1 MLRISDIMTREVFTL
16 RPTATADEASWALAV
31 RGISGAP
38 VRDGM
43 ERLVGV
49 ISRSDL
55 SDPERHP
62 LGLGEQQVKDIMTP
76 AMLTMQ
82 ESEPALNAV
91 RLMVREAVHRV
102 LVVNEAGDLVGI
114 VTPTDVLRALLE
126 GDSLDAGHEADDR
139 DEERPANDQHG
150 GPVVIH

>member
-1 MLRISDIMTREVFTL
+1 MLKIGDIMTREVFTV
-16 RPTATADEASWALAV
+16 RPTATAEEASWALAV

-43 ERLVGV
+43 GRLLGV

-62 LGLGEQQVKDIMTP
+62 LGLENQLVKDIMTP
-76 AMLTMQ
+76 AMLTLL
-82 ESEPALNAV
+82 ESEPALDAV
-91 RLMVREAVHRV
+91 RLMVREEVHRV
-102 LVVNEAGDLVGI
+102 LVVNEAGNLTGI
-114 VTPTDVLRALLE
+114 VTTTDVLRALLE
-126 GDSLDAGHEADDR
+126 GDSMSNDDDSEDDNEA
-139 DEERPANDQHG
+139 RPANDQHS

>member
-1 MLRISDIMTREVFTL
+1 MLRISDIMTREVFTV

-38 VRDGM
+38 VRDRM

-62 LGLGEQQVKDIMTP
+62 LGLGEKLVRDIMTP
-76 AMLTMQ
+76 AMLTLP

-102 LVVNEAGDLVGI
+102 LVVNEAGALVGI

-126 GDSLDAGHEADDR
+126 GDSLSGHHEDSDQL
-139 DEERPANDQHG
+139 PANDQHG